1 MIIEHKD
8 FKISYFSTEQ
18 KEEIET
24 FLSILRDNSNS
35 IRCKTSGST
44 GTPKEIVLSKKALMA
59 SAQNSIDFF
68 KLKPKV

>member
-18 KEEIET
+18 KEKIED
-24 FLSILRDNSNS
+24 FLSILRDTSVS

-44 GTPKEIVLSKKALMA
+44 GIPKEIELSKK
-59 SAQNSIDFF
+59 
-68 KLKPKV
+68 P